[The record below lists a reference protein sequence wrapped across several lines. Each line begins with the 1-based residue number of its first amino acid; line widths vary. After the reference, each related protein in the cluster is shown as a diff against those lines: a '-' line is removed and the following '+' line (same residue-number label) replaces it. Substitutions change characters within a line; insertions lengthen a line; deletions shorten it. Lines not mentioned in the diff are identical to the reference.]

1 MQNKVQSE
9 EYVRLSER
17 VKDMVYRYFNVELLI
32 RVGEYE
38 KGNDLETDE
47 AIDRYPHIMSFLKQG
62 FDGVEYEQTLEAME
76 EFGQLIDIVDI
87 RIGKQQRKL
96 VKLKKQYQELLNII
110 EQKWQQIEQ
119 HQQHLKALNVKDEP
133 NALRLLFMRREST
146 KSAIESLFF
155 DASVNRQDAEEV
167 ALEIAEVEAEKRR
180 LEKRKDALGELREEL
195 RYVKS

>member
-1 MQNKVQSE
+1 MELNMNKPS
-9 EYVRLSER
+9 
-17 VKDMVYRYFNVELLI
+17 
-32 RVGEYE
+32 
-38 KGNDLETDE
+38 
-47 AIDRYPHIMSFLKQG
+47 KQWK
-62 FDGVEYEQTLEAME
+62 

-96 VKLKKQYQELLNII
+96 VKLKKHYQELLNII
-110 EQKWQQIEQ
+110 EQKWQKIEQ
-119 HQQHLKALNVKDEP
+119 HQQHLKALNVKEEP

>member
-1 MQNKVQSE
+1 MNKPS
-9 EYVRLSER
+9 
-17 VKDMVYRYFNVELLI
+17 
-32 RVGEYE
+32 
-38 KGNDLETDE
+38 
-47 AIDRYPHIMSFLKQG
+47 KQWK
-62 FDGVEYEQTLEAME
+62 

-96 VKLKKQYQELLNII
+96 IKLKKQHQDLLSII

-119 HQQHLKALNVKDEP
+119 QQQHLKGLNVTDEP
-133 NALRLLFMRREST
+133 DALRLLFMRREST

-167 ALEIAEVEAEKRR
+167 ALEITEVEAEKRR
-180 LEKRKDALGELREEL
+180 LEKRKDALSELREEL

>member
-1 MQNKVQSE
+1 
-9 EYVRLSER
+9 
-17 VKDMVYRYFNVELLI
+17 
-32 RVGEYE
+32 
-38 KGNDLETDE
+38 
-47 AIDRYPHIMSFLKQG
+47 MSKPSKQWK
-62 FDGVEYEQTLEAME
+62 

-96 VKLKKQYQELLNII
+96 VKLKKQYQDLMSVI

-119 HQQHLKALNVKDEP
+119 QQQHLKGLDVTDEQ

-155 DASVNRQDAEEV
+155 DASINRQDAEEV
-167 ALEIAEVEAEKRR
+167 ALEITEVEAEKRR
-180 LEKRKDALGELREEL
+180 LEKRKDALNELREEL

>member
-1 MQNKVQSE
+1 MNKPS
-9 EYVRLSER
+9 
-17 VKDMVYRYFNVELLI
+17 
-32 RVGEYE
+32 
-38 KGNDLETDE
+38 
-47 AIDRYPHIMSFLKQG
+47 KQWK
-62 FDGVEYEQTLEAME
+62 

-96 VKLKKQYQELLNII
+96 VKLKKHYQELLNII
-110 EQKWQQIEQ
+110 EQKWQKIEQ
-119 HQQHLKALNVKDEP
+119 HQQHLKALNVKEEP

>member
-1 MQNKVQSE
+1 MELNMNKPS
-9 EYVRLSER
+9 
-17 VKDMVYRYFNVELLI
+17 
-32 RVGEYE
+32 
-38 KGNDLETDE
+38 
-47 AIDRYPHIMSFLKQG
+47 KQWK
-62 FDGVEYEQTLEAME
+62 

-96 VKLKKQYQELLNII
+96 VKLKKHYQDLLSII

-119 HQQHLKALNVKDEP
+119 QQENLKTLNVEDEP
-133 NALRLLFMRREST
+133 NALKLLFMRREST

-155 DASVNRQDAEEV
+155 DASVNRQDAEEL